1 MLEKL
6 KYKNHLG
13 EVLSFG
19 EHGIFVNTNDL
30 HDYSWET
37 VSNNNKISA
46 FSKGIVDKTIP
57 VVIACSSEEEGLS
70 IRNKIHEICEKDV
83 LAMQYGRLVIGDFYL
98 KCYVKASAKSEY
110 LISKNY
116 MKVDMTIT
124 TDTASWIAETTTMF
138 RKATEQKETDGE
150 WLDYPHDYE
159 FDYASELNSKTLMN
173 HNFIDSEFRMI
184 IFGGCKNPSINL
196 GGHIYQVNAELSDG
210 EYLTIDSIEKTI
222 ILTKYNGEKVNKF
235 NERNRDSYIFER
247 ISPGE
252 HVVVWE
258 GSFGFDI
265 TLLEERSE
273 PKWI

>member
-6 KYKNHLG
+6 QYKNHLG
-13 EVLSFG
+13 EVISFG
-19 EHGIFVNTNDL
+19 ENGIYVNYNDL
-30 HDYSWET
+30 HDYGWDAI
-37 VSNNNKISA
+37 SNNNKISG
-46 FSKGIVDKTIP
+46 FTKGIVDKTIP
-57 VVIACSSEEEGLS
+57 VVIMCGSAAEGLA
-70 IRNKIHEICEKDV
+70 IRNELHEVCEKDV
-83 LAMQYGRLVIGDFYL
+83 LAMQYGRLIIGDFYL
-98 KCYVKASAKSEY
+98 KCYVRASAKSEY

-116 MKVDMTIT
+116 MQVDLTIT
-124 TDTASWIAETTTMF
+124 TDTASWISETTTMF
-138 RKATEQKETDGE
+138 RRALEQEAVEGE
-150 WLDYPHDYE
+150 FLDYDMDFP
-159 FDYASELNSKTLMN
+159 FDYASELNSKPLLN

-184 IFGGCKNPSINL
+184 IYGGCKNPSINI
-196 GGHIYQVNAELSDG
+196 GGHIYQVNAELSEG

-235 NERNRDSYIFER
+235 NERNRESYVFEK
-247 ISPGE
+247 IPPGE